1 MAKKKATEKTARD
14 SSARGPAKGPAIG
27 PAKSP
32 VKPEEDE
39 KFCVW
44 IGPGVRGVIQYGQI
58 FRVPR
63 ERAREVLPAKVA
75 ALWDDGANALVVG
88 PEQLPAA
95 RLAVRKEGSALYKLA
110 RSITLKL
117 TGKNT

>member
-14 SSARGPAKGPAIG
+14 STAKGPAIG

-32 VKPEEDE
+32 VKAEEDV

>member
-14 SSARGPAKGPAIG
+14 STARGPSRG
-27 PAKSP
+27 P
-32 VKPEEDE
+32 VKAEGDE

>member
-14 SSARGPAKGPAIG
+14 SSPKGPAIG
-27 PAKSP
+27 P
-32 VKPEEDE
+32 VKAEGDE

-75 ALWDDGANALVVG
+75 ALWDDGANALIVG

-95 RLAVRKEGSALYKLA
+95 RLAVRKEGSALWKLA

-117 TGKNT
+117 AGKNT

>member
-14 SSARGPAKGPAIG
+14 STTKGPAKGP
-27 PAKSP
+27 
-32 VKPEEDE
+32 VKAEGDV

>member
-14 SSARGPAKGPAIG
+14 SSPRGQ
-27 PAKSP
+27 AKSP
-32 VKPEEDE
+32 AKAEGDE

>member
-14 SSARGPAKGPAIG
+14 SSTKGPAKGPAKS
-27 PAKSP
+27 PAKA
-32 VKPEEDE
+32 EGDE

>member
-14 SSARGPAKGPAIG
+14 STARG

-32 VKPEEDE
+32 VKAEGDE

>member
-14 SSARGPAKGPAIG
+14 SSVNSPAI
-27 PAKSP
+27 SP
-32 VKPEEDE
+32 VKAEEDV

-63 ERAREVLPAKVA
+63 ERAREVCPRR
-75 ALWDDGANALVVG
+75 W
-88 PEQLPAA
+88 
-95 RLAVRKEGSALYKLA
+95 RLCGTMGQTLSSSDRSSFPPRGWLSGRKAPRCTSWPGQSL
-110 RSITLKL
+110 
-117 TGKNT
+117 

>member
-14 SSARGPAKGPAIG
+14 STPKG

-32 VKPEEDE
+32 TKGPAKAEGDE

>member
-14 SSARGPAKGPAIG
+14 STAISPTKGP
-27 PAKSP
+27 
-32 VKPEEDE
+32 VKAEGDE

>member
-1 MAKKKATEKTARD
+1 MAKKKAKEQET
-14 SSARGPAKGPAIG
+14 
-27 PAKSP
+27 
-32 VKPEEDE
+32 
-39 KFCVW
+39 FCVW

-75 ALWDDGANALVVG
+75 ALWDEGAGALIVG

-95 RLAVRKEGSALYKLA
+95 RLAVRKEGSALWKLA
-110 RSITLKL
+110 RSVALKL
-117 TGKNT
+117 AGKNT

>member
-14 SSARGPAKGPAIG
+14 SSAKGSPKGPAIG
-27 PAKSP
+27 P
-32 VKPEEDE
+32 VKAEGDE

>member
-14 SSARGPAKGPAIG
+14 STPKGPAIS
-27 PAKSP
+27 PAKA
-32 VKPEEDE
+32 EEDV

>member
-14 SSARGPAKGPAIG
+14 STPKG

-32 VKPEEDE
+32 TKGPAKADGDE
-39 KFCVW
+39 KYCVW

>member
-14 SSARGPAKGPAIG
+14 STARGTTRG
-27 PAKSP
+27 P
-32 VKPEEDE
+32 VKAEGDE

-44 IGPGVRGVIQYGQI
+44 IGSGVRGVIQYGQI

>member
-14 SSARGPAKGPAIG
+14 SSTIGPAKGSAKG
-27 PAKSP
+27 PTRGP
-32 VKPEEDE
+32 VKAEGDE

>member
-14 SSARGPAKGPAIG
+14 STTRGP
-27 PAKSP
+27 
-32 VKPEEDE
+32 VKAEGDE

-95 RLAVRKEGSALYKLA
+95 RLAVRKDGSALYKLA